1 MKFLKSD
8 LFFTC
13 LPASTKLRF
22 LRAETIILFSGALAL
37 KKDSGRDKEKRE
49 MKEKRKGKRRRSVKK
64 QPWKEEKLE
73 KRGEP
78 SRMRVTAF
86 RDFALQVGGFR
97 AKIQRHN

>member
-1 MKFLKSD
+1 
-8 LFFTC
+8 
-13 LPASTKLRF
+13 
-22 LRAETIILFSGALAL
+22 
-37 KKDSGRDKEKRE
+37 